1 MIAASRVLLYMGL
14 RNVPVEIHHNVI
26 KAYPIILI
34 GLIGRG
40 VSTILIVAK
49 LLGFQE
55 LSLDRLVLADH
66 SHDPLGEG
74 TSLVLT
80 V

>member
-1 MIAASRVLLYMGL
+1 MGL
-14 RNVPVEIHHNVI
+14 GNVPVESNHDVI
-26 KAYPIILI
+26 KAYFIILI

-40 VSTILIVAK
+40 VSTILVAAK
-49 LLGFQE
+49 LLGLQE
-55 LSLDRLVLADH
+55 FSSDGLVLADH

-74 TSLVLT
+74 IALVFT